1 MAGPRFGFFT
11 AAKLRQWVAEEVA
24 AAHLLPWLAVGY
36 GFGIVLYF
44 TADHEP
50 VWWAG
55 TVLAGVSAGFAV
67 MLRRHLP
74 GFVIALVVFSIAAGF
89 AVATV
94 KTALIGHPILRY
106 SASGRDGRR
115 LCRTERG
122 EPAHRSLPSARR
134 SHGRWPHGGKAGTRA
149 AVGQAWYGAAGR
161 VLRRGQSGSIGRCS
175 RSNLV
180 PTISRATS
188 ISKASAP
195 LASSAARSRSS
206 HAAAVAGRLRARRCS
221 GAATARC
228 HRRPH
233 SRRATRRRRR
243 HHRDADQRDAIDQ
256 HLYDAMFVSGIG
268 HVLSISG
275 YHMAV
280 VAGAM
285 FFLIR
290 AFLALIPGLADRAP
304 IKKWA
309 ALAALGMTA
318 FYLLLSGNQVAT
330 QRSFIM
336 IAVVLVGGLFDRPS
350 VTMRTLTVA
359 ALVVHRTPEG
369 FAIQSVRAA
378 DFDRPWSPASPLRRA
393 GKPADE
399 PSAAASASAR
409 TPPRDATPQ
418 PEDIEADQ

>member
-1 MAGPRFGFFT
+1 
-11 AAKLRQWVAEEVA
+11 
-24 AAHLLPWLAVGY
+24 
-36 GFGIVLYF
+36 
-44 TADHEP
+44 
-50 VWWAG
+50 
-55 TVLAGVSAGFAV
+55 
-67 MLRRHLP
+67 
-74 GFVIALVVFSIAAGF
+74 
-89 AVATV
+89 
-94 KTALIGHPILRY
+94 
-106 SASGRDGRR
+106 
-115 LCRTERG
+115 
-122 EPAHRSLPSARR
+122 
-134 SHGRWPHGGKAGTRA
+134 
-149 AVGQAWYGAAGR
+149 
-161 VLRRGQSGSIGRCS
+161 
-175 RSNLV
+175 
-180 PTISRATS
+180 
-188 ISKASAP
+188 
-195 LASSAARSRSS
+195 
-206 HAAAVAGRLRARRCS
+206 
-221 GAATARC
+221 
-228 HRRPH
+228 
-233 SRRATRRRRR
+233 
-243 HHRDADQRDAIDQ
+243 
-256 HLYDAMFVSGIG
+256 MFVSGIG

-359 ALVVHRTPEG
+359 ALVVRRTPEG